1 MKKQPSIRQ
10 PHSEAPTGATENA
23 PPERAAVPQSIWA
36 DVRPIPEV
44 PLIDRRVDR
53 ERRRAAPPVLN
64 PLPQRRTVMIVD
76 DEPMMRE
83 VLLRILQKENYEL
96 VVADSGAAAL
106 HLALECQGRI
116 DLLVTDYA
124 MPEMRGRE
132 LADKLRV
139 QIPKLPVLYQ
149 TGFSDMLF
157 DQRPELEEGAA
168 FLEKPFTPRGLLEAV
183 RFMLFGTMN
192 PAAASAK

>member
-1 MKKQPSIRQ
+1 MKNEHSIRQ
-10 PHSEAPTGATENA
+10 PPSDA
-23 PPERAAVPQSIWA
+23 PPAAKSGAPDGAVVPQSIWA
-36 DVRPIPEV
+36 DPRPIPEV
-44 PLIDRRVDR
+44 RLIDRRVDR
-53 ERRRAAPPVLN
+53 ERRHAAPPVLT
-64 PLPQRRTVMIVD
+64 PLLQRRTVMIVD

-83 VLLRILQKENYEL
+83 VLLRILQKENYDL

-106 HLALECQGRI
+106 HLALECEGRI

-132 LADKLRV
+132 LADRLRA
-139 QIPKLPVLYQ
+139 QIPNLPVLYQ
-149 TGFSDMLF
+149 TGFSDQLF
-157 DQRPELEEGAA
+157 DQRPELEAGAA

-192 PAAASAK
+192 PPAPTLG

>member
-1 MKKQPSIRQ
+1 MKKQTPNRQ
-10 PHSEAPTGATENA
+10 PQSDAPTAPIGTTAPGAGA
-23 PPERAAVPQSIWA
+23 RPQSIWSDA
-36 DVRPIPEV
+36 RPLPEV
-44 PLIDRRVDR
+44 RLIDRSIDR
-53 ERRRAAPPVLN
+53 ERRSPPPVLA
-64 PLPQRRTVMIVD
+64 PLTVRRTVMIVD

-83 VLLRILQKENYEL
+83 VLLRILQKENYEI
-96 VVADSGAAAL
+96 VVAESGAAAL
-106 HLALECQGRI
+106 RLALECQGRI

-132 LADKLRV
+132 LADKLRA
-139 QIPKLPVLYQ
+139 QIPNLPVLYQ

-157 DQRPELEEGAA
+157 DQRPELEDGAA

-192 PAAASAK
+192 PAVASGR